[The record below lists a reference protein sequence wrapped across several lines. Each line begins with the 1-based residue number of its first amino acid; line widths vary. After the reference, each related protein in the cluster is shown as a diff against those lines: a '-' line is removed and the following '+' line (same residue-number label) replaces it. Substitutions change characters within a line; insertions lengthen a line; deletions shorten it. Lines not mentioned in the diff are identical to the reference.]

1 MAHIQRLLD
10 GGLAGEQVGVI
21 TPYNGQVA
29 ALRELRGDR
38 EGAVEI
44 SSVDGF
50 QGRHGSLQLVKC
62 NGHFNAWGCA
72 CL

>member
-1 MAHIQRLLD
+1 MAHIERLLD
-10 GGLAGEQVGVI
+10 AGLPGEQIGVI

-38 EGAVEI
+38 AAAVEI

-50 QGRHGSLQLVKC
+50 QGGHKLLQ
-62 NGHFNAWGCA
+62 
-72 CL
+72 